1 MKNTILKYRGL
12 FLLILS
18 LLLPAAPAPA
28 EEFRQLPQE
37 FDGTMSV
44 YPFEQFESDAG
55 VIPDSLEP
63 VMINYVA
70 RHGARFLSSEKK
82 ISDVAEARAE
92 AREKGCLTSEGKA
105 FAALLTSVRAATG
118 NRWGALD
125 SLGIAEERQLAA
137 ELFHLYPGLLAK
149 GDVTAIATYVPRVVM
164 SMYEFCHSLCH
175 LSSDLNITASEGH
188 RYDSLLR
195 FFDYDTRY
203 RLYIKEGPWKTA
215 YDKFVAENVP
225 VKPAIRL
232 VGELYGLDIKK
243 IRSLTMDIYGVLQS
257 LRAASLEPPTDRWMT
272 REEYHACW
280 TASNLKHFL
289 QRTPN
294 ALSPLPA
301 AAAAPLLRSIIES
314 ADSALVPGH
323 PVASLR
329 FGHAETLMPLF
340 SLMQIPGCSARV
352 GDDFNLVASRW
363 NDSDVVPLAANL
375 VILSLRSPSGRL
387 YVAMR
392 LNGRIV
398 SPMRD
403 GRPVVPWSELRT
415 LWLQNITAATRLT
428 Q

>member
-18 LLLPAAPAPA
+18 LLLPAAPVPA

-82 ISDVAEARAE
+82 ISDVAEVLAE

-105 FAALLTSVRAATG
+105 FAALLASVRAATG

-149 GDVTAIATYVPRVVM
+149 GYVTAIATYVPRVVM

-195 FFDYDTRY
+195 FFDYDSRY
-203 RLYIKEGPWKTA
+203 RLYIKEGPWKTT

-329 FGHAETLMPLF
+329 FGHAETLMPFF

-352 GDDFNLVASRW
+352 GNDFNLVASRW